1 MAKKKTARTNFEVW
15 LQNPRRPYFES
26 GMVGNSRSLGM
37 GAVYALVFVALF
49 YGVFSLALK
58 STGIKIKADPLPV
71 EAVAVYMPKDMPK
84 ASGVVLHLNSG
95 IPSLP
100 GWVVLVQDTPLMSG
114 RSVLIA
120 ALVLGFC
127 LCVVGILAVTHGA
140 GGVPSPRGGTRRR
153 EWRKL
158 PM

>member
-49 YGVFSLALK
+49 YGVFTLALK
-58 STGIKIKADPLPV
+58 STGIKIKADPPVPV
-71 EAVAVYMPKDMPK
+71 EAAAVYMPK
-84 ASGVVLHLNSG
+84 ASGAVLHLNSG

-100 GWVVLVQDTPLMSG
+100 GWVVLVQDAPLMSG

-127 LCVVGILAVTHGA
+127 LCIVGILAITHGA

>member
-37 GAVYALVFVALF
+37 GAVYVLVFVALF

-58 STGIKIKADPLPV
+58 STGIKIKADPVPV
-71 EAVAVYMPKDMPK
+71 EAPAVYMPK

-95 IPSLP
+95 IPPLP
-100 GWVVLVQDTPLMSG
+100 FWVEVVQDTPLMSG

-127 LCVVGILAVTHGA
+127 LCCVGILAITHGA

>member
-1 MAKKKTARTNFEVW
+1 MAKKKTARTNFEAW

-58 STGIKIKADPLPV
+58 STGIKIKADPVPAEV
-71 EAVAVYMPKDMPK
+71 AVVYMPKASGK
-84 ASGVVLHLNSG
+84 ASGVVLHINSG

-100 GWVVLVQDTPLMSG
+100 AGCSRPGYAINERAFSFDCCACPRLLPLHCWHTRRYS
-114 RSVLIA
+114 RR
-120 ALVLGFC
+120 
-127 LCVVGILAVTHGA
+127 
-140 GGVPSPRGGTRRR
+140 RGGS
-153 EWRKL
+153 L
-158 PM
+158 P